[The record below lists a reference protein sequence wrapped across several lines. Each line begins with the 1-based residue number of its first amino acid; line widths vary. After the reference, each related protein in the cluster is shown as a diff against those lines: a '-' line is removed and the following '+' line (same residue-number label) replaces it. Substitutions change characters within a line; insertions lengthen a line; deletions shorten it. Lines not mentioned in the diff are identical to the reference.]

1 VLRSIRTL
9 VSELARIPAERRRH
23 SPQPPA
29 SGLVVEVGAGQ
40 SPHPRT
46 DLVVDKYVA
55 DDYERAGEAA
65 LDFSKP
71 LVVGDG
77 HRLPLRDRAA
87 AYVIAIHV
95 LEHATDP
102 GAFAGELA
110 RIAPA
115 GFVQVP
121 SREAELTFSWPYHPW
136 LIDLR
141 GGRLV
146 FAPRGDAVAPV
157 GDFHHLAHAESVLVR
172 LAFAARRSG
181 WHHSLEWREGLP
193 VEVLGESAAIRA
205 ASFDLEATVAVLER
219 VRVPPLTPELRAAL
233 ACPVCRGPLSVD
245 AAAANCRMCGRDY
258 PVANNVPVLLPEPS
272 ARTPR

>member
-1 VLRSIRTL
+1 VLRLIRTL
-9 VSELARIPAERRRH
+9 FSELARIPAERRRH
-23 SPQPPA
+23 SPKPPA

-55 DDYERAGEAA
+55 DDYERSGEAA
-65 LDFSKP
+65 FDFSKP

-77 HRLPLRDRAA
+77 HRLPLRDQTA

-102 GAFAGELA
+102 AAFAGELA

-121 SREAELTFSWPYHPW
+121 SREAEFTFGWPYHPW

-141 GGRLV
+141 DGRLV
-146 FAPRGDAVAPV
+146 FESRGDVVAPV
-157 GDFHHLAHAESVLVR
+157 GDFHHRAFAESVLVR
-172 LAFAARRSG
+172 LAFAARRSD
-181 WHHSLEWREGLP
+181 WHHSLEWRKRLP
-193 VEVLGESAAIRA
+193 LEVLGESAAIRT

-233 ACPVCRGPLSVD
+233 ACPACHGPLSVD
-245 AAAANCRMCGRDY
+245 AAAASCRNCGRDY
-258 PVANNVPVLLPEPS
+258 PVANNVPVLLP
-272 ARTPR
+272 